1 MQKPEANKQTWMEY
15 ERNKQLPFAKEEN
28 EQELYD
34 STVQRLLKQ
43 TVGGNRQDTIVKP
56 NELWGAPHIQQE
68 QAFSDLNYVDQF
80 AQPASAAEELLL
92 DIRGLEVQ
100 LQAKKPLT
108 VIDSIDLT
116 VKQGEI
122 IGIVGESG
130 CGKSVLSL
138 SIMGLLADGMHIQ
151 DGEIW
156 YQSRPMHQFTAEQVR
171 RLRGK
176 ELAMIFQDPLTS
188 LNPSLTIGQQLTEML
203 RRHLRFEKQQAN
215 REAIRLL
222 QRVELPRPEAL
233 LKAYPHQLSG
243 GMRQRVMIA
252 IALSCGPKL
261 LIADEPTTALDVT
274 IQADIL
280 DLLRQIRDE
289 DQTSILLVSHDLG
302 VIAELCDRIAVMYAG
317 QIVEQG
323 TVDELFDSPKH
334 PYTEG
339 LLKSIPSP
347 AKKHE
352 RLYAIPGVVPALHE
366 RGEGCRFYSRCHL
379 ASDICLKHQPAL
391 IGLGGQHAVRCFAA
405 EQEGRISNGVS
416 APATSTAIG
425 RN

>member
-1 MQKPEANKQTWMEY
+1 MKEKPRPQ
-15 ERNKQLPFAKEEN
+15 RN
-28 EQELYD
+28 
-34 STVQRLLKQ
+34 S
-43 TVGGNRQDTIVKP
+43 
-56 NELWGAPHIQQE
+56 
-68 QAFSDLNYVDQF
+68 S
-80 AQPASAAEELLL
+80 ASAEPLL

-100 LQAKKPLT
+100 LNGRDPLT

-116 VKQGEI
+116 VHQGEI

-138 SIMGLLADGMHIQ
+138 AIMGLLAKDMHIH

-156 YQSRPMHQFTAEQVR
+156 YDEKPVHQLTAEQVR
-171 RLRGK
+171 KLRGK

-188 LNPSLTIGQQLTEML
+188 LNPSLTVGQQITEML
-203 RRHLRFEKQQAN
+203 RLHLKYTKKQAKE
-215 REAIRLL
+215 EALRLL
-222 QRVELPRPEAL
+222 QRVGLPKPEAL

-252 IALSCGPKL
+252 IALSCGPRL

-289 DQTSILLVSHDLG
+289 DQTSILFISHDLG

-323 TVDELFDSPKH
+323 TANELFDAPKH
-334 PYTEG
+334 PYTVG
-339 LLKSIPSP
+339 LLQSIPSP
-347 AKKHE
+347 DKKHE
-352 RLYAIPGVVPALHE
+352 RLYAIPGAVPALHN
-366 RGEGCRFYSRCHL
+366 RNEGCRFYSRCQL
-379 ASDICLKHQPAL
+379 ATEICRMHQPAL
-391 IGLGGQHAVRCFAA
+391 VGMGGQHRVRCFAA
-405 EQEGRISNGVS
+405 EQEGGISHGDS
-416 APATSTAIG
+416 ARATETAIS
-425 RN
+425 